1 MFSFFL
7 IGPLQALIV
16 TTQNN
21 EEIEAVDFEELP
33 SELKL
38 RMQSGEIRTIAK
50 ASIKKVSYYFEEP
63 RALSSYPILGGTF
76 GSPGILNLN
85 LGYVHKKYGISLSGS
100 YLGTVYGLQANISKV
115 LHDTRTFMHAIFV
128 GAGYLSLTTKE
139 QGGQIAHRF
148 TYGAFGYH
156 LNWWGFFLE
165 LGLGFGSGDYT
176 NPQFLGQIGYVH
188 RFNVQY

>member
-1 MFSFFL
+1 MTMTMH
-7 IGPLQALIV
+7 ALVIK
-16 TTQNN
+16 TENN
-21 EEIEAVDFEELP
+21 EEIEALDFEELP

-38 RMQSGEIRTIAK
+38 RMPNGETRIVAK
-50 ASIKKVSYYFEEP
+50 VGIKKVSYYLEQP
-63 RALSSYPILGGTF
+63 KVLPSYGVLGVTI

-85 LGYVHKKYGISLSGS
+85 LGYFHQKYGISVTGA
-100 YLGTVYGLQANISKV
+100 YLGSTYGFQTNVSRV
-115 LHDTRTFMHAIFV
+115 LHDTRNFMHSLFV
-128 GAGYLSLTTKE
+128 GAGVLSLTSEE
-139 QGGQIAHRF
+139 QTSRVTRRF

-188 RFNVQY
+188 RFNIQY